1 MSETVTCC
9 REWER
14 TVDLFGHPVIR
25 YADDGGTHATLPL
38 DEGPVH
44 CTWCGARFSVRA
56 DGTVELGPSQDR
68 LLAALHA
75 ELADGAH
82 DCPMYY
88 TAWQCTATPE
98 THDCEMGLVE
108 LCWLL
113 YFGLAATY
121 AEAQELWARMEEA
134 ANSDG

>member
-1 MSETVTCC
+1 MNETVKCC
-9 REWER
+9 REWVVAPSE
-14 TVDLFGHPVIR
+14 L
-25 YADDGGTHATLPL
+25 GGATLTYER
-38 DEGPVH
+38 DGCTWQIRTGMH
-44 CTWCGARFSVRA
+44 CMWCGARFTLRG
-56 DGTVELGPSQDR
+56 DGEVEVGPSVAK

-82 DCPMYY
+82 DCPMDY
-88 TAWQCTATPE
+88 TDWQCTATPE

-113 YFGLAATY
+113 YYGLAATY

-134 ANSDG
+134 AHAD